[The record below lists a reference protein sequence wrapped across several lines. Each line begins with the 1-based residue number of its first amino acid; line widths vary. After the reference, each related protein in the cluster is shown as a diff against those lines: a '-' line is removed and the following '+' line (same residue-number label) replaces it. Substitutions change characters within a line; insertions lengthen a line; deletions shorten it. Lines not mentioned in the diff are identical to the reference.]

1 MTKIIQDFDKYDA
14 LGLADLVRRK
24 EVTPAELVETV
35 IERIER
41 VNPTLNCVNNKT
53 YDMARKLAEGALPE
67 GPFSGVPFLMK
78 DLLTMYAGVKTT
90 SGSSFYKDFIA
101 TEDSVVVERIKQAGL
116 ILVGKTN
123 APEAGT
129 ISTEPRL
136 YGPTRNP
143 WNPEYGAGG
152 SSGGS
157 GAAVAARIVPLADG
171 SDGGGSIRIPA
182 SNNGVVGLKPCRG
195 RVPLAPHYGDAW
207 YGQSCLNCLSL
218 TVRDSAAY
226 LDVIAGPVPG
236 DPYQPAKPPRPF
248 LEEVSMDPGRLKV
261 GYVLKSVTADPVDP
275 ACIKAVEEV
284 VKLCSE
290 LGHELMEME
299 FTFDYD
305 TAIRSFNRAA
315 RVLGAMSLEEGEKMV
330 GRKGK
335 EEDFESITWMT
346 YERGKTVTGVQ
357 HAQDVETM
365 RQSSR
370 QIAQD
375 CEPFDIVLTPTM
387 PVPPQKVGTFDTN
400 CPPDAMKD
408 FGKLMKSHI
417 AFTLPFNIS
426 GQPAISLPLHWSEDG
441 LPIGVQFVARYA
453 DEATLFRLASQ
464 LEKAQPWIDRRPP
477 VCA

>member
-1 MTKIIQDFDKYDA
+1 MVEIFRDFEKYDA

-24 EVTPAELVETV
+24 EVKPIELVETV

-41 VNPTLNCVNNKT
+41 INPQLNCVNIKT
-53 YDMARKLAEGALPE
+53 YDLAKKLAEGILPQDL
-67 GPFSGVPFLMK
+67 FSGVPFLMK
-78 DLLTMYAGVKTT
+78 DLTTMYAGVKTT
-90 SGSSFYKDFIA
+90 SGSSFYKDFVA
-101 TEDSVVVERIKQAGL
+101 TEDSVVVQRIKQAGL

-123 APEAGT
+123 APEGGT

-143 WNPEYGAGG
+143 WNLEHGAGG

-182 SNNGVVGLKPCRG
+182 SINGVVGLKPCRG
-195 RVPLAPHYGDAW
+195 RVPLAPHYGDSW

-218 TVRDSAAY
+218 TIRDSAAY
-226 LDVIAGPVPG
+226 LDVVSGPMPG
-236 DPYQPAKPPRPF
+236 DPYQPAQPTRPF
-248 LEEVSMDPGRLKV
+248 LEEVSIDPGKLKI
-261 GYVLKSVTADPVDP
+261 GYVVKSVTGDPVDP
-275 ACIKAVEEV
+275 VCIKALEET

-290 LGHELMEME
+290 LGHELIETE
-299 FTFDYD
+299 FSFDYD

-315 RVLGAMSLEEGEKMV
+315 RVLGVMSLEEGENKV
-330 GRKGK
+330 GRKAT
-335 EEDFESITWMT
+335 EVDFESVTWMT
-346 YERGKTVTGVQ
+346 YERGKTVTGLQ
-357 HAQDVETM
+357 HAKDVETL

-370 QIAQD
+370 QIAND
-375 CEPFDIVLTPTM
+375 CEPFDIILTPTM
-387 PVPPQKVGTFDTN
+387 PVLPPKLGTYNTD
-400 CPPDAMKD
+400 CPPEEMRE
-408 FGKLMKSHI
+408 FGRLMKSHI

-453 DEATLFRLASQ
+453 DEAALFRLAAQ
-464 LEKAQPWIDRRPP
+464 LEKARPWIDHKPP
-477 VCA
+477 ICA